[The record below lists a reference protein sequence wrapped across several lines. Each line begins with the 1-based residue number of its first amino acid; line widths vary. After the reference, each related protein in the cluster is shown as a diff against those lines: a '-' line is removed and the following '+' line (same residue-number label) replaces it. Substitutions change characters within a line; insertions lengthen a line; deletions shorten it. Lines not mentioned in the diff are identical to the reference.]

1 MNDVLRAILVD
12 DEPLARDELAFLL
25 SELGDVEVIGQ
36 AGDAQEAIKLADRE
50 EPQLA
55 FVDLRMPGPDGIAL
69 AQALKRRHPALQV
82 VVVSAHDDA
91 ALRAF
96 EAQVLD
102 YVLKPVRLERLRSAV
117 GRARMSL
124 NATADT
130 GRMSSPPSRTHTQ
143 PPLSGRESH
152 LNLSEAARAP
162 FLERLAVRRGGVYMV
177 LELSDVI
184 YFEMKDELVWAVTAS
199 DRVAL
204 DLTMTNLE
212 QRLPDGS
219 FFRSHRGALVRI
231 DKIRAMEPAGAGTYE
246 LVMDHPD
253 APRVPLA
260 RERARMLK
268 EIIPFAG

>member
-1 MNDVLRAILVD
+1 MSETLRTILVD

-25 SELGDVEVIGQ
+25 SELGGIEVVGQ
-36 AGDAQEAIKLADRE
+36 AGDAPEALKLAERE
-50 EPQLA
+50 DPQLA

-69 AQALKRRHPALQV
+69 AQALKRRHPQLQV
-82 VVVSAHDDA
+82 IVVSAHDDA

-102 YVLKPVRLERLRSAV
+102 YVLKPVRLERLKAAV
-117 GRARMSL
+117 ERALANL
-124 NATADT
+124 NPTRT
-130 GRMSSPPSRTHTQ
+130 SQSPPAPAHSK
-143 PPLSGRESH
+143 
-152 LNLSEAARAP
+152 EAP
-162 FLERLAVRRGGVYMV
+162 LERLAVRRGGVYVV

-204 DLTMTNLE
+204 DLTMTTLE
-212 QRLPDGS
+212 QRLPEGA

-260 RERARMLK
+260 RERARLLK
-268 EIIPFAG
+268 ELIPFAG

>member
-1 MNDVLRAILVD
+1 VSDLRAIIVD

-25 SELGDVEVIGQ
+25 AEVGGVEVVGQ
-36 AGDAQEAIKLADRE
+36 AGDAHAALELAERE
-50 EPQLA
+50 EPDVA

-69 AQALKRRHPALQV
+69 AQALKRRRPQLQV

-102 YVLKPVRLERLRSAV
+102 YVLKPARLERVRNAV
-117 GRARMSL
+117 ERAQAALAPRPSQ
-124 NATADT
+124 APT
-130 GRMSSPPSRTHTQ
+130 GT
-143 PPLSGRESH
+143 GI
-152 LNLSEAARAP
+152 
-162 FLERLAVRRGGVYMV
+162 LERLAVRRGGVYVV
-177 LELSDVI
+177 LEVADVI

-212 QRLPDGS
+212 QRLPEGV
-219 FFRSHRGALVRI
+219 FFRSHRGALVRV

-246 LVMDHPD
+246 LVLDHPES
-253 APRVPLA
+253 PRVPLA
-260 RERARMLK
+260 RERARLLREK
-268 EIIPFAG
+268 IPFAG

>member
-1 MNDVLRAILVD
+1 MNEVLRAILVD

-25 SELGDVEVIGQ
+25 SELGDIEVIGQ

-69 AQALKRRHPALQV
+69 AQALKRRHASLQV
-82 VVVSAHDDA
+82 IVVSAHDDA

-117 GRARMSL
+117 DRARSAL
-124 NATADT
+124 NASPDT
-130 GRMSSPPSRTHTQ
+130 GRMSAIPARNSQ
-143 PPLSGRESH
+143 PPAAPRESH
-152 LNLSEAARAP
+152 
-162 FLERLAVRRGGVYMV
+162 LERLAVRRGGLYMV

-199 DRVAL
+199 DRVSL
-204 DLTMTNLE
+204 DLTMTTLE
-212 QRLPDGS
+212 QRLPDGA

-260 RERARMLK
+260 RERARLLK

>member
-1 MNDVLRAILVD
+1 MNDTLRTILVD

-25 SELGDVEVIGQ
+25 GELGGVEVVGQ
-36 AGDAQEAIKLADRE
+36 AGDASEALKLAERE
-50 EPQLA
+50 DPQLA
-55 FVDLRMPGPDGIAL
+55 FVDLRMPGPGDGITL
-69 AQALKRRHPALQV
+69 AQLLKGRHPQLQV

-102 YVLKPVRLERLRSAV
+102 YVLKPVRLERLKAAV
-117 GRARMSL
+117 ERARQHLAPARQS
-124 NATADT
+124 
-130 GRMSSPPSRTHTQ
+130 Q
-143 PPLSGRESH
+143 SH
-152 LNLSEAARAP
+152 APAAGKEAP
-162 FLERLAVRRGGVYMV
+162 LERLAVRRGGVYLV

-184 YFEMKDELVWAVTAS
+184 YFEMKDELVWAVTAN

-204 DLTMTNLE
+204 DLTMTTLE
-212 QRLPDGS
+212 QRLPEGA
-219 FFRSHRGALVRI
+219 FFRSHRGALARI

-260 RERARMLK
+260 RERARLLK
-268 EIIPFAG
+268 ELIPFAG

>member
-1 MNDVLRAILVD
+1 MSETLRTILVD

-25 SELGDVEVIGQ
+25 SELGGIEVVGQ
-36 AGDAQEAIKLADRE
+36 AGDAPEALKLAERE
-50 EPQLA
+50 DPQLA

-69 AQALKRRHPALQV
+69 AQALKRRHPLLQII
-82 VVVSAHDDA
+82 VVSAHDDA

-102 YVLKPVRLERLRSAV
+102 YVLKPVRLERLRAAV
-117 GRARMSL
+117 DRALVNL
-124 NATADT
+124 NPTRA
-130 GRMSSPPSRTHTQ
+130 SQSPPAPGHSK
-143 PPLSGRESH
+143 
-152 LNLSEAARAP
+152 EAP
-162 FLERLAVRRGGVYMV
+162 LERLAVRRGGVYVV

-199 DRVAL
+199 ERVAL
-204 DLTMTNLE
+204 DLTMTTLE
-212 QRLPDGS
+212 QRLPDGA

-260 RERARMLK
+260 RERARLLK
-268 EIIPFAG
+268 ELIPFAG

>member
-1 MNDVLRAILVD
+1 MKDTLRTILVD

-25 SELGDVEVIGQ
+25 SEVGGVEVVGQ
-36 AGDAQEAIKLADRE
+36 ASDAQEALKLAERE

-69 AQALKRRHPALQV
+69 AQALKRRHPELQV
-82 VVVSAHDDA
+82 IVVSAHDDA

-102 YVLKPVRLERLRSAV
+102 YVLKPVRMERLRAAIERAV
-117 GRARMSL
+117 S
-124 NATADT
+124 
-130 GRMSSPPSRTHTQ
+130 
-143 PPLSGRESH
+143 
-152 LNLSEAARAP
+152 NLSPNRGSQSHPPPALREAP
-162 FLERLAVRRGGVYMV
+162 LERLAVRRGGVYVV

-204 DLTMTNLE
+204 DLTMTTLE
-212 QRLPDGS
+212 QRLPEGD

-260 RERARMLK
+260 RERARLLK
-268 EIIPFAG
+268 EFIPFAG

>member
-1 MNDVLRAILVD
+1 MTEVLRAILVD

-69 AQALKRRHPALQV
+69 AQALKRRHPNLQV
-82 VVVSAHDDA
+82 IVVSAHDDA

-102 YVLKPVRLERLRSAV
+102 YVLKPVRLERLRSAID
-117 GRARMSL
+117 RARMSI

-130 GRMSSPPSRTHTQ
+130 GRMSLPPPARTSQ
-143 PPLSGRESH
+143 IPSSGRESH
-152 LNLSEAARAP
+152 
-162 FLERLAVRRGGVYMV
+162 LERLAVRRGGMYMV
-177 LELSDVI
+177 LELAEVI

-204 DLTMTNLE
+204 DLTMTTLE
-212 QRLPDGS
+212 QRLPDGT

-231 DKIRAMEPAGAGTYE
+231 DKIRGMEPAGAGTYE

-260 RERARMLK
+260 RERARLLK

>member
-1 MNDVLRAILVD
+1 MRDTLRTILVD

-25 SELGDVEVIGQ
+25 EEVGGVEVVGQ
-36 AGDAQEAIKLADRE
+36 ASDAQEALKLAERE
-50 EPQLA
+50 DPQLA

-69 AQALKRRHPALQV
+69 AQALKRRHPELQV
-82 VVVSAHDDA
+82 IVVSAHDDA

-102 YVLKPVRLERLRSAV
+102 YVLKPVRMERLRAAIE
-117 GRARMSL
+117 RAMQ
-124 NATADT
+124 NVA
-130 GRMSSPPSRTHTQ
+130 PSRGSQSH
-143 PPLSGRESH
+143 PPQGARET
-152 LNLSEAARAP
+152 P
-162 FLERLAVRRGGVYMV
+162 LERLAVRRGGVYVV

-204 DLTMTNLE
+204 DLTMTTLE
-212 QRLPDGS
+212 QRLPEGA

-246 LVMDHPD
+246 LVMDHPE

-260 RERARMLK
+260 RERARLLK
-268 EIIPFAG
+268 ELIPFAG

>member
-1 MNDVLRAILVD
+1 MNEVLRAILVD

-25 SELGDVEVIGQ
+25 SELGGVEVVGQ

-69 AQALKRRHPALQV
+69 AQALKRRNPQLQV

-96 EAQVLD
+96 EAEVLD
-102 YVLKPVRLERLRSAV
+102 YVLKPVRLERLRGAIE
-117 GRARMSL
+117 RARMNL
-124 NATADT
+124 N
-130 GRMSSPPSRTHTQ
+130 PSRSQ
-143 PPLSGRESH
+143 PPPAPRES
-152 LNLSEAARAP
+152 P
-162 FLERLAVRRGGVYMV
+162 LERLAVRRGGVYMV

-204 DLTMTNLE
+204 DLTMTTLE
-212 QRLPDGS
+212 QRLPDGT

-246 LVMDHPD
+246 LIMDHPD

-260 RERARMLK
+260 RERARLLK
-268 EIIPFAG
+268 ELIPFAG